1 MKFFIDTANV
11 DEIKQA
17 KAWGIV
23 DGVTTNPSL
32 IAKEGVPHKQRVMEI
47 IDVVGDLPVSAE
59 CVETEVEE
67 LMKEAQDI
75 ASWAPNIFVKVPM
88 TANAMEVVK
97 ELSPKINFNV
107 TLVFSMPQA
116 LIAAKAGAS
125 FISFFV
131 GRIDDMGSL
140 EAPLSIVEAVKM
152 VETYEFAKDPEIL
165 VASIRSPVQV
175 VQSIEAGAHIATIPF
190 KTMEQLFHH
199 PLTDIGIK
207 RFNDDYL
214 KAMGAKAARRTPKTQ
229 GSRSRPR
236 LLPDSLF
243 TSHDKNARRRMRRAF
258 FACKIP
264 VFLPILKGITES
276 RGGSYAP

>member
-17 KAWGIV
+17 FKWGIL

-32 IAKEGVPHKQRVMEI
+32 IAREGVEHKRRIMEI

-59 CVETEVEE
+59 CVESDADKM
-67 LMKEAQDI
+67 LREAKDI
-75 ASWAPNIFVKVPM
+75 ASWAPNIYVKVPM

-107 TLVFSMPQA
+107 TLIFSMPQA

-131 GRIDDMGSL
+131 GRIDDMGST
-140 EAPLSIVEAVKM
+140 EAAKNIVDSVNM
-152 VETYEFAKDPEIL
+152 VETYDFPKEPQIL
-165 VASIRSPVQV
+165 VASIRTPVQV
-175 VQSIEAGAHIATIPF
+175 VESINAGAHIATIPY
-190 KTMEQLFHH
+190 KIMQQLFLH

-207 RFNDDYL
+207 RFYDDYL
-214 KAMGAKAARRTPKTQ
+214 KATGKA
-229 GSRSRPR
+229 
-236 LLPDSLF
+236 
-243 TSHDKNARRRMRRAF
+243 
-258 FACKIP
+258 
-264 VFLPILKGITES
+264 
-276 RGGSYAP
+276 

>member
-17 KAWGIV
+17 KAWGIL

-32 IAKEGVPHKQRVMEI
+32 IAKEGVAHKTRVMEI
-47 IDVVGDLPVSAE
+47 LKIVGDMPVSAE
-59 CVETEVEE
+59 CVETDADK

-75 ASWAPNIFVKVPM
+75 ASWAPNIYVKVPM

-97 ELSPKINFNV
+97 ELSPKGINFNV
-107 TLVFSMPQA
+107 TLIFSLPQA
-116 LIAAKAGAS
+116 LIAAKAGGS

-140 EAPLSIVEAVKM
+140 EAPINIEEAVNM
-152 VETYEFAKDPEIL
+152 VETYDFPKDPEIL
-165 VASIRSPVQV
+165 VASIRSPLQV
-175 VQSIEAGAHIATIPF
+175 TESIKSGAHICTIPF

-214 KAMGAKAARRTPKTQ
+214 KATGGGKNGTSKQDSGQSIEEKAK
-229 GSRSRPR
+229 
-236 LLPDSLF
+236 
-243 TSHDKNARRRMRRAF
+243 
-258 FACKIP
+258 
-264 VFLPILKGITES
+264 V
-276 RGGSYAP
+276 